1 MATIPARPVS
11 VRHFAVAH
19 PTPLPSLTTMICSPS
34 SPRLEEVGSP
44 ISVPVTALQDPMT
57 GRATLHG
64 HHSLLQLS
72 AAAEFFVINPIA
84 QHDVEFNPEFARR
97 CDLRFAQP
105 RDHQYTTRRRTDKMP
120 CSWWHSRSKPAW
132 RRWSRSANA
141 SSRVSFSY
149 GNKAGDASLEDQLVG
164 VCRPRLRRK
173 RKRRGSEVMVQS
185 KKHSRKAR
193 RWTHVCPGRCCE

>member
-44 ISVPVTALQDPMT
+44 ISV
-57 GRATLHG
+57 
-64 HHSLLQLS
+64 LQLS

-97 CDLRFAQP
+97 CDLRLAQP
-105 RDHQYTTRRRTDKMP
+105 RDHQYTTRRRTDKIP